1 LVLFSRVEELAGEIV
16 SQVKRIVER
25 YRKLCLEVGNA
36 NTRIFQLLHD
46 EGPLHFYQII
56 EETGLSRSRV
66 HYSLIKLG
74 QVGLVKKDEKTE
86 LWSISETI

>member
-1 LVLFSRVEELAGEIV
+1 LVLFSRVEELAGEIA
-16 SQVKRIVER
+16 SEVKRFREK
-25 YRKLCLEVGNA
+25 YRKLCVEAGNA
-36 NTRIFQLLHD
+36 NTKVFQLLYD

-56 EETGLSRSRV
+56 DKTGLSRSRV

-74 QVGLVKKDEKTE
+74 QVGLVKKDEKTD